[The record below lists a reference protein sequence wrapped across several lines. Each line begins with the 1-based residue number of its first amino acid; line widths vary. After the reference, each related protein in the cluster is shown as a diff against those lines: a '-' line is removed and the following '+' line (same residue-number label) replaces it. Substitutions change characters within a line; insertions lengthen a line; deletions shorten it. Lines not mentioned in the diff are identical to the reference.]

1 MLNEIKI
8 FFKNVAAVRQLLKE
22 GAGDNVIV
30 DAINNHKYLYIYYDG
45 DDNEAKGWRTIQP
58 YRLGLLVTKTTDK
71 QGNPIPNHNGE
82 LALRA
87 WQDKG
92 DSESFKYG
100 DKDGRH
106 RPNHEY
112 WGVEPGWRLFL
123 VDSISK
129 VHPTGKR
136 FIDDNGNVII
146 PPKYNESGDNV
157 IPVAIASVTTA
168 KTQQPLKTSG
178 LGSVVEPDVLTRN
191 AAVLSRKATKAD
203 IEGLWRKAKDV
214 YKKSPNNFIVI
225 MNPKGDFDLRLA
237 GTKDRLKRN
246 EKYVGDLTGLYYKFN
261 KPPTTDPSAD
271 RFIEKV
277 KQELQTQQV
286 KENIKKIPTVRK
298 TFFK

>member
-1 MLNEIKI
+1 MLGEVKI
-8 FFKNVAAVRQLLKE
+8 FFDNIKHFRHLITE
-22 GAGDNVIV
+22 GVSDKTIV

-45 DDNEAKGWRTIQP
+45 DDNNAKGWRTIQP
-58 YRLGLLVTKTTDK
+58 YRLGLLRLSDKTES
-71 QGNPIPNHNGE
+71 PNNGR

-100 DKDGRH
+100 DKLGRH
-106 RPNHEY
+106 RPDHEY
-112 WGVEPGWRLFL
+112 WGVEPGWRLFI
-123 VDSISK
+123 VDNITK

-146 PPKYNESGDNV
+146 PPKYNEGGDNV

-168 KTQQPLKTSG
+168 KAQQPLKTTG

-191 AAVLSRKATKAD
+191 AAVLSRKATKSD

-214 YKKSPNNFIVI
+214 YKKAPNNFIVI
-225 MNPKGDFDLRLA
+225 INPKGDFDLRLA

-246 EKYVGDLTGLYYKFN
+246 EKYIGDLVALYGKYV
-261 KPPTTDPSAD
+261 KPPATTDPEVD
-271 RFIEKV
+271 RFIEKG
-277 KQELQTQQV
+277 KKDTLQRLNV
-286 KENIKKIPTVRK
+286 SEKENMKKIPVEKK